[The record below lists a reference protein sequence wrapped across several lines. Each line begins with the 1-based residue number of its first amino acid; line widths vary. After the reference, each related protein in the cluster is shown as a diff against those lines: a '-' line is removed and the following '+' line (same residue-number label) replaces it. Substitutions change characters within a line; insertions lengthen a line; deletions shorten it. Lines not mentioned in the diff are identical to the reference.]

1 MNKAAKTLWYFG
13 IYMIANGVSL
23 LIAPNAMLSLFGFPS
38 TDDVWIRILGLLMS
52 VLGAYYVMAA
62 RQNFMPLVRWSVY
75 GRLASIP
82 IFAMLCLAEYA
93 SWQLMSFALTDL
105 LTAAWTYYQLLAL
118 AKQSAFGKDTA
129 QASVKT
135 VV

>member
-23 LIAPNAMLSLFGFPS
+23 LIAPNAMLSFFGFPP

-52 VLGAYYVMAA
+52 VLGAYYMMAA
-62 RQNFMPLVRWSVY
+62 RQNLMPLVRWSVY

-82 IFAMLCLAEYA
+82 IFTVFCLAEYA
-93 SWQLMSFALTDL
+93 SWRLMSFALTDL
-105 LTAAWTYYQLLAL
+105 LAALWTYYHLLAL
-118 AKQSAFGKDTA
+118 AKQHEFGKDA
-129 QASVKT
+129 KGVPVKG